1 MAQLVLKAGSRC
13 WCKSDA
19 GLMQVWCNSDA
30 ILFVCWKSL
39 KDDAVAMLLLWVG
52 SLGEMPCCTCWLEF
66 LDGYICRSHG
76 RWIVR
81 GPWFLLDSGL
91 VGLLAGVKRDGDS
104 YSIFSQK
111 CLRQIYEL
119 IKVLGKMGTK
129 CRKPKHWVNQFL
141 RKPQQTQSILNQ
153 IQI

>member
-1 MAQLVLKAGSRC
+1 M
-13 WCKSDA
+13 
-19 GLMQVWCNSDA
+19 
-30 ILFVCWKSL
+30 

-52 SLGEMPCCTCWLEF
+52 SLGEMMPCCTCWLEF

-104 YSIFSQK
+104 YSILSQK

-119 IKVLGKMGTK
+119 I
-129 CRKPKHWVNQFL
+129 QD
-141 RKPQQTQSILNQ
+141 
-153 IQI
+153 